1 MTTADAWTYAA
12 PGSAYRPADGW
23 SSRTR
28 YAPTDFVTLL
38 WRERFLMAG
47 IFIALFALGLA
58 FAFTLKTGYEA
69 RSSIVVRLGQEYV
82 YQPRAGDAGRGA
94 VPDNDAVIQSEVEIL
109 GSAPLKERV
118 IERIGI
124 EKIYPRL
131 EDGSDAEVHQA
142 ALAKAVRAM
151 EKSLKIETAPDTP
164 VIRLG
169 FKHDNPQMAARVLNA
184 LLDEYMVYRQS
195 ILLQSNAPALQGQRM
210 ASEQKLA
217 AADAALEAFM
227 TFNNI
232 GDFDTEKTSLNQLQ
246 VQLEQ
251 QRYSISATL
260 RERQARLN
268 ALTSQLAAVPAQ
280 ITLYS
285 DANLKGQEARDTLVQ
300 QRTDALSRLL
310 PGSDRVKA
318 LDEQIAAYDAAQ
330 KAARPA
336 GDTARRS
343 GPNPVYQTLLTEKTQ
358 LTAEVAGLQQSLA
371 AVTDQITQVTDRQ
384 MRLAQLE
391 PRYQALVRDRG
402 ILQQNVA
409 DFAAREQESLA
420 NAAIAGQGADNIRI
434 VERATAPTQGSS
446 LKKPVAILALLFA
459 GFTALMAGLLH
470 VFLRPGVSTPLSAGR
485 TLDLPVLATARVK
498 R

>member
-12 PGSAYRPADGW
+12 PGGSYRPTDGW

-38 WRERFLMAG
+38 WRERFLMGA
-47 IFIALFALGLA
+47 IFIALFAAGLA

-94 VPDNDAVIQSEVEIL
+94 VPDGDAVIQSEVEIL

-118 IERIGI
+118 LERLGVAT
-124 EKIYPRL
+124 IYPKL
-131 EDGSDAEVHQA
+131 KDSKDPVAHA
-142 ALAKAVRAM
+142 AAINKAARAM

-164 VIRLG
+164 VIRLS
-169 FKHDNPQMAARVLNA
+169 FKHHSPQVAARVLNA
-184 LLDEYMVYRQS
+184 ILDEYMIYRQTV
-195 ILLQSNAPALQGQRM
+195 LLQSNAPALQAQRV
-210 ASEQKLA
+210 AFEQKLT

-232 GDFDTEKTSLNQLQ
+232 GDFDSEKTSLNGLQ

-251 QRYSISATL
+251 QRYTLQSSL
-260 RERQARLN
+260 RENEARLGVQ
-268 ALTSQLAAVPAQ
+268 TRELAAVPAE
-280 ITLYS
+280 IPLFR
-285 DANLKGQEARDTLVQ
+285 DANLKGQEQLDTLVQ
-300 QRTDALSRLL
+300 QRSEVSSRFL
-310 PGSDRVKA
+310 PDSERVRA
-318 LDEQIAAYDAAQ
+318 LDEQIANLRRAQ
-330 KAARPA
+330 ATASAP

-343 GPNPVYQTLLTEKTQ
+343 GPNPVYQTLQTEKAQ
-358 LTAEVAGLQQSLA
+358 LTATVAGLRNNLTE
-371 AVTDQITQVTDRQ
+371 VTEQIAQITQRQ

-391 PRYQALVRDRG
+391 PRYQSLVRDRG
-402 ILQQNVA
+402 ILQQSVT
-409 DFAAREQESLA
+409 DFTTREQESLA
-420 NAAIAGQGADNIRI
+420 NSAIAGQGADNIRI
-434 VERATAPTQGSS
+434 VERATPPTQGSS

-459 GFTALMAGLLH
+459 GFTALMVGLSH
-470 VFLRPGVSTPLSAGR
+470 IFLRSGVSTPLSAGR
-485 TLDLPVLATARVK
+485 TLDLPVLATARIK